1 MLESALLTGIG
12 VCWILSRM
20 NLRRVAG
27 YALFWDVMIT
37 GGLTFLFIGTYAGM
51 VTGMAAGVFVSAF
64 LTVVKRTAGAE
75 RLALIR
81 KDGEAVAKVRWKEVS
96 K

>member
-1 MLESALLTGIG
+1 MLEAALLTAIG
-12 VCWILSRM
+12 VIWILSRM

-27 YALFWDVMIT
+27 YALFWDVSIFAL
-37 GGLTFLFIGTYAGM
+37 LTWLFIGTYAGM
-51 VTGMAAGVFVSAF
+51 VTGMAAGVVVSLF
-64 LTVVKRTAGAE
+64 LTGVRNTAGAE

-81 KDGEAVAKVRWKEVS
+81 HDDEVVARVRWKRI

>member
-1 MLESALLTGIG
+1 MLEAALLTGIG

-27 YALFWDVMIT
+27 YALFWDVSIT
-37 GGLTFLFIGTYAGM
+37 ALLTFIFIGTYAGM
-51 VTGMAAGVFVSAF
+51 VTGMAAGLFVSVF
-64 LTVVKRTAGAE
+64 LTIVKKTAGAE
-75 RLALIR
+75 RLTLVR
-81 KDGEAVAKVRWKEVS
+81 EQDEVVAKLRWKEV